1 MWNVTELSGLWDWD
15 SLKEDIVK
23 YGVMNSTLT
32 STMPTASSASI
43 IGSTEAIEPFFSN
56 MYIRKVIG
64 GEHIVI
70 NKYLIQDLEE
80 LSLWNEYIK
89 TEIIKNDG
97 SIQDI
102 NVIPQEIREKYKTVY
117 EIPQKELIN
126 MSAERAPFID
136 QSQSLNIFM
145 KNPTVGKLTSS
156 HFHGWRLGLKTGQ
169 YYLRTDA
176 ITMSRKQLAIDVKTE
191 NEDTPKKPENSQFE
205 CFGCS
210 A

>member
-1 MWNVTELSGLWDWD
+1 
-15 SLKEDIVK
+15 
-23 YGVMNSTLT
+23 
-32 STMPTASSASI
+32 
-43 IGSTEAIEPFFSN
+43 

-102 NVIPQEIREKYKTVY
+102 NLIPQEIREKYKTVY
-117 EIPQKELIN
+117 EISQKELIN

-191 NEDTPKKPENSQFE
+191 NEDTLKKPENSPFE

>member
-1 MWNVTELSGLWDWD
+1 
-15 SLKEDIVK
+15 
-23 YGVMNSTLT
+23 
-32 STMPTASSASI
+32 
-43 IGSTEAIEPFFSN
+43 

-70 NKYLIQDLEE
+70 NKYLIEDLE
-80 LSLWNEYIK
+80 SMGLWNESVK
-89 TEIIKNDG
+89 ADIIKFDG
-97 SIQDI
+97 SVQELGY
-102 NVIPQEIREKYKTVY
+102 IPMNIREKYKTVY
-117 EIPQKELIN
+117 EISQKDLIN
-126 MSAERAPFID
+126 MSADRAPFID

-176 ITMSRKQLAIDVKTE
+176 IGMSRKQLAMEVKVE
-191 NEDTPKKPENSQFE
+191 EELPKKPEGSQFE
-205 CFGCS
+205 CYGCS